1 MVFEVPEEDL
11 GFEQKVTK
19 ETKGV
24 RREQRISED
33 FRSFVFG
40 EFAPLAGGEVGKEL
54 ELADGDAEEAE
65 GWVVDGGGHF
75 SDLAIA
81 AFVEGEFEPAG
92 GDVLA
97 DADRGIA
104 GGDEEGCGSG
114 RDGRAARAPWFWVDA
129 GGLGGEG
136 LAAFDDNAG
145 AKFFE
150 GGLGDFAFDLGP
162 VGAGVGVFGVE
173 ELGVEAGFV
182 GEEEEAFAVAVE
194 AAERVD
200 GFWEAEFGQ
209 GALSGV
215 VGGELGE
222 DAVGFV
228 QC

>member
-40 EFAPLAGGEVGKEL
+40 EFAPLAGGEVGGEM

-65 GWVVDGGGHF
+65 GGMADGGGHF
-75 SDLAIA
+75 ADLAVA

-92 GDVLA
+92 GDVRA
-97 DADRGIA
+97 DADRGGA

-114 RDGRAARAPWFWVDA
+114 RDGRAARAPWFRVDA

-136 LAAFDDNAG
+136 LAAFDDDAG
-145 AKFFE
+145 AE
-150 GGLGDFAFDLGP
+150 LLQGGLGDFAFDLGP
-162 VGAGVGVFGVE
+162 VGAGVGVFWVE
-173 ELGVEAGFV
+173 EIGV
-182 GEEEEAFAVAVE
+182 
-194 AAERVD
+194 
-200 GFWEAEFGQ
+200 
-209 GALSGV
+209 
-215 VGGELGE
+215 
-222 DAVGFV
+222 
-228 QC
+228 